1 MTLGEMIKRYREEHS
16 MSMDAFSKQSGISKA
31 YISLLEKNRHP
42 STGKPI
48 APSLETIKQAAEGMG
63 KDIDEVFAEL
73 DPDLNIKLRERTVP
87 SLRNASAVEV
97 QRVPL
102 LGEIACGKPIIANQT
117 FDAYVEVGAQI
128 KCDFCLRAKG
138 DSMIDARIHDGDVV
152 FIKKQPEV
160 ENGEIAAVE
169 IDGEATLKRF
179 YAYEN
184 KIVLQAANPNYAPLI
199 YVGNEIGEIHILG
212 KAVAFQSDIK

>member
-179 YAYEN
+179 YAY
-184 KIVLQAANPNYAPLI
+184 
-199 YVGNEIGEIHILG
+199 
-212 KAVAFQSDIK
+212 

>member
-1 MTLGEMIKRYREEHS
+1 MAKFGERLKELRISRR
-16 MSMDAFSKQSGISKA
+16 MSQEALANELGISKQA
-31 YISLLEKNRHP
+31 VSQYERGLRTPKDYEQ
-42 STGKPI
+42 I
-48 APSLETIKQAAEGMG
+48 ADFFNVDMDYLMGRSDKTTHLSIDRYSNLARVET
-63 KDIDEVFAEL
+63 
-73 DPDLNIKLRERTVP
+73 
-87 SLRNASAVEV
+87 

-117 FDAYVEVGAQI
+117 FDAYVEVGTQI

-152 FIKKQPEV
+152 FIKEQPEV